1 MKKMISILLA
11 FMLALLVLIPSLAE
25 EETAG
30 EPDFTGIWTDENFDR
45 MELTILPSEVT
56 WFDERMGED
65 SSADKYVI
73 RMVWPSSESEE
84 SVYSIVAQLDET
96 GTKLAYEGG
105 MFAEYVYDEN
115 DDVDE
120 NETGLLEDNGTGFF
134 TLSDDG
140 SLYWHDSYLAEADNM
155 TLKKEMA
162 KAPSAEEI
170 LTSYYQL
177 VIGLQPETAGASL
190 KLAEAVRDIYVFC
203 SVNPFWCMDTEAFS
217 NNLEAAQKQL
227 TAEQKAA
234 FDQNRGGL
242 TLEVTRLLSEDEEL
256 GGVYADAGVEDQM
269 TELRNHP
276 DVRLSVENFIFAVET
291 LNEEP

>member
-1 MKKMISILLA
+1 MKKLISIL
-11 FMLALLVLIPSLAE
+11 MVCMMALVMAASLPMDARAE
-25 EETAG
+25 EQSVV
-30 EPDFTGIWTDENFDR
+30 GIWTDTNFDK
-45 MELTILPSEVT
+45 MELKILPSETT

-65 SSADKYVI
+65 AGAQKYVI
-73 RMVWPSSESEE
+73 VMLWPSSENEE
-84 SVYSIVAQLDET
+84 SVYTMVAELDET
-96 GTKLAYEGG
+96 GKMLAYEGG
-105 MFAEYVYDEN
+105 MFTEYVYDEN
-115 DDVDE
+115 GGV
-120 NETGLLEDNGTGFF
+120 NEEETCLVEDNGTGFF
-134 TLSDDG
+134 SLTEEG
-140 SLYWHDSYLAEADNM
+140 NLYWHDSYLKEADNM
-155 TLKKEMA
+155 TLRKEVA
-162 KAPSAEEI
+162 PAPSVEEI
-170 LTSYYQL
+170 LASYYQL
-177 VIGLQPETAGASL
+177 VIGLQPGNAGASL

-256 GGVYADAGVEDQM
+256 GGVYADAGVEDHM